1 MYNKSTKFQCVSH
14 HIEALLINLL
24 FIFINLEK
32 GVILVDLRVT
42 KSKVVVNIFLNRN
55 WKILFSLWCSLKK
68 SFTRSISG
76 IIYTPDDRVL
86 VSYEEQE
93 FLMTRLD

>member
-1 MYNKSTKFQCVSH
+1 MYNESAKLQCVIH
-14 HIEALLINLL
+14 HTEALLMPFLL
-24 FIFINLEK
+24 IRKNLEK
-32 GVILVDLRVT
+32 VIILVGLSVH
-42 KSKVVVNIFLNRN
+42 KSKVVVNNFRNRN

-86 VSYEEQE
+86 VSDEEQE
-93 FLMTRLD
+93 SLMTRLD